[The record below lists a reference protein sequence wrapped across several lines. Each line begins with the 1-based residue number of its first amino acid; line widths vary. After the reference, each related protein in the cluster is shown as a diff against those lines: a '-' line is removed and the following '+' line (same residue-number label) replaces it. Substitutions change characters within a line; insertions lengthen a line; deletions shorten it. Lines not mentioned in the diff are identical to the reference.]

1 MHRTA
6 SRLLVQDRYRAVHGA
21 EPAVDY
27 PAYLTIGSPEAP
39 HAVLGYRNG
48 DSGPLF
54 LEAYLGE
61 PVEAALTR
69 TLGRP
74 VPRGRIVELG
84 DHASHRPGATLAL
97 WREAATALE
106 GQADIA
112 VAVLTRPLR
121 AMFAKLSLDLSV
133 LAPACREALG
143 DAGAKWGRYY
153 DADPLVCAGEIAV
166 CRVALDRALVRE
178 RKA

>member
-1 MHRTA
+1 MHRAA
-6 SRLLVQDRYRAVHGA
+6 SRLLVQTRYRAVHGA
-21 EPAVDY
+21 EPADDY

-39 HAVLGYRNG
+39 RAVLGYRNG
-48 DSGPLF
+48 ESGPLF
-54 LEAYLGE
+54 LEAYLDE
-61 PVEAALTR
+61 PIEAALTR

-97 WREAATALE
+97 WREAAAALE
-106 GQADIA
+106 GQADVA

-121 AMFAKLSLDLSV
+121 AIFARLNLNLSI
-133 LAPACREALG
+133 LAPARREALG
-143 DAGAKWGRYY
+143 EAGARWGRYY
-153 DADPLVCAGEIAV
+153 DADPLVCAGQITV

-178 RKA
+178 RTA